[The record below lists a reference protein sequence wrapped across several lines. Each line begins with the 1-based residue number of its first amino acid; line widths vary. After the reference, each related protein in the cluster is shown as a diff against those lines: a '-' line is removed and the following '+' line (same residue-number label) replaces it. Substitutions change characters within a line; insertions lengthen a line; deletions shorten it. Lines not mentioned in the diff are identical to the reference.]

1 MMSRRNCRKAS
12 GFTLIELLVVI
23 AIIGIL
29 IALLLPAVQKI
40 REAAAR
46 MSCSNNM
53 KQLALA
59 SANFEVANVYRP
71 YNDFYYD
78 TGLGGIGAAG
88 PNWSWI
94 AHLLPYIEQEPLYN
108 VIYALTS
115 TGTIDSVYMTSA
127 TSVISTDIK
136 TLFCPSDNAQQTPS
150 FKTTRADMGVYSTSL
165 TNYKGVSGANW
176 AVTTTTSTATP
187 ATGVNAPN
195 TNGLDFGDGMFYR
208 GDSQQKKRTVDI
220 KDGSSNT
227 FVVGEDIPSMNPWCA
242 WAYSNDANGTCN
254 IPLNN
259 GLPGSV
265 SGFVSGGFLY
275 ATGTTVIL
283 PSTSMSAA
291 YSFRSR
297 HPGGA
302 QFAYAD
308 GSVHF
313 VSMGIDT
320 PTYRAMSTIFGQET
334 LVAP

>member
-1 MMSRRNCRKAS
+1 MIVREKNRGAA

-53 KQLALA
+53 KQLALGC
-59 SANFEVANVYRP
+59 ANFEVANGYWP
-71 YNDFYYD
+71 YDDYYLD
-78 TGLGGIGAAG
+78 TGVGSVGANG

-94 AHLLPYIEQEPLYN
+94 AHVLPYIEQEPLYN
-108 VIYALTS
+108 QVMALSGSGSIDTVYLS
-115 TGTIDSVYMTSA
+115 SVTGTIG
-127 TSVISTDIK
+127 TDIK
-136 TLFCPSDNAQQTPS
+136 TLYCPSDNAQQNPGL
-150 FKTTRADMGVYSTSL
+150 KTTRADLTGYTASL

-176 AVTTTTSTATP
+176 AYSPFITAG
-187 ATGVNAPN
+187 TGINYGN

-208 GDSQQKKRTVDI
+208 GDSAQKKRTTDI
-220 KDGSSNT
+220 KDGTSNT
-227 FVVGEDIPSMNPWCA
+227 FVIGEDIPSVNIWCA
-242 WAYSNDANGTCN
+242 WPYSNDANGTCA

-259 GLPGSV
+259 GLPGSY
-265 SGFVSGGFLY
+265 SGFVGGGF
-275 ATGTTVIL
+275 TTNN
-283 PSTSMSAA
+283 TTTMSLA
-291 YSFRSR
+291 YGFRSR

-320 PTYRAMSTIFGQET
+320 PTYRAMATIFGMET